1 MLAVAPPVTAVVVR
15 VVELD
20 VYQVEPLLVRI
31 VGARLRFPGRATEA
45 ERRGLLAQLLL
56 RRLGRSR
63 GRERVVVVRLL
74 VRNLERAGRRG
85 LLIMLLLVLLL
96 LLLLL
101 LLVLLLW
108 RLLRRRSLRQFSLE
122 KYIENLI
129 PDGSLKINK
138 EES

>member
-1 MLAVAPPVTAVVVR
+1 MLAVAPPVTAGVVVR

-74 VRNLERAGRRG
+74 VRNLEWAGRRG

-96 LLLLL
+96 LLLI
-101 LLVLLLW
+101 LLLW

-129 PDGSLKINK
+129 PDGSLKNNK
-138 EES
+138 AESK

>member
-74 VRNLERAGRRG
+74 VRNLEWAGRRG

-96 LLLLL
+96 LLLI
-101 LLVLLLW
+101 LLLW

-129 PDGSLKINK
+129 PDGSLKNNK
-138 EES
+138 AESK

>member
-96 LLLLL
+96 LLLI
-101 LLVLLLW
+101 LLLW

-129 PDGSLKINK
+129 PDGSLKNNK
-138 EES
+138 AESK